1 MGHISSSEQASCYFG
16 TAETIAAAGGFH
28 TVSFSLMRAIQN
40 SDPPSVVAD
49 VSSAPCLT
57 SAALSGRADK
67 EQGFS
72 LHPVFQ
78 QQLQGA
84 VTSRC
89 KACPLTAVPPALMRQ
104 QSCLDN
110 P

>member
-1 MGHISSSEQASCYFG
+1 MGHISSSQQAPRCVG
-16 TAETIAAAGGFH
+16 TAETIAAACSLHIVRFSH
-28 TVSFSLMRAIQN
+28 VRAMPTVVHSQWWL
-40 SDPPSVVAD
+40 
-49 VSSAPCLT
+49 VSHQPTCMT

-89 KACPLTAVPPALMRQ
+89 KACPLTAVIPAF
-104 QSCLDN
+104 
-110 P
+110 